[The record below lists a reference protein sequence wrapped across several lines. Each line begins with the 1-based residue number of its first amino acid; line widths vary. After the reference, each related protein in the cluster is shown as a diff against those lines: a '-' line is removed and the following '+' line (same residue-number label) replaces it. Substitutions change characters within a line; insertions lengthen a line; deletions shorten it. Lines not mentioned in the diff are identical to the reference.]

1 MLNQKPEFNEDP
13 IILSVDKNIRP
24 RAHQQESLGSI
35 VCKFGNTNSV
45 VYRFERRE
53 QRDKRQGAEKLY
65 LFL

>member
-35 VCKFGNTNSV
+35 VCKFGS
-45 VYRFERRE
+45 E
-53 QRDKRQGAEKLY
+53 QRDNRQGAEKLD